1 MTEGKLQ
8 DKVVILTGG
17 TSGIGRASVKLF
29 CREGAK
35 VVFGARNEDAGA
47 EVVKEVAEEGKGEA
61 VFIKTDVSIPEQV
74 ENLVQETLK
83 RYGRVDSLFGNS
95 GILPMGT
102 APGTSLETWRRCIDV
117 NLGGNFYLAKYG
129 IPALIESGGKTIL
142 FTGSELG
149 TVGASEMVAY
159 CASKGGIINMTRAL
173 AIDCSK
179 HGIRVNCLAPG
190 PIDTPMLD
198 DMFEGAKDPEEL
210 VRLQTE
216 PILLKRFGTAEEMA
230 EVALFLISEASSY
243 MTGAIVVADGGAT
256 AWYGM

>member
-1 MTEGKLQ
+1 MTDGKLQ

-29 CREGAK
+29 CQEGAK
-35 VVFGARNEDAGA
+35 VVFGARSEGAGA
-47 EVVKEVAEEGKGEA
+47 EVVQEVKEGGKGEA

-74 ENLVQETLK
+74 ENLVKETVK
-83 RYGRVDSLFGNS
+83 RFGRVDALYGNS

-102 APGTSLETWRRCIDV
+102 ALETSIEDWRRCIEV
-117 NLGGNFYLAKYG
+117 NLGGNFFLAKYG
-129 IPALIESGGKTIL
+129 IPVLIKSGGKTIL

-159 CASKGGIINMTRAL
+159 CASKGGITNMTRAL
-173 AIDCSK
+173 AIDCAP

-190 PIDTPMLD
+190 PIETPMLNE
-198 DMFEGAKDPEEL
+198 MFEGAEDPEEL
-210 VRLQTE
+210 ERIQTK
-216 PILLKRFGTAEEMA
+216 PILLKRFGTAEEIA

-243 MTGAIVVADGGAT
+243 MTGAIVIADGGAT

>member
-1 MTEGKLQ
+1 MSEGRLQ
-8 DKVVILTGG
+8 DKVVVLTGG
-17 TSGIGRASVKLF
+17 TSGIGRASVVLF

-35 VVFGARNEDAGA
+35 VVFGARSEDAGA
-47 EVVKEVAEEGKGEA
+47 EVVQQVSEEGKGEA
-61 VFIKTDVSIPEQV
+61 VFVKTDVSVPEQV
-74 ENLVQETLK
+74 ENLIQEAMN

-102 APGTSLETWRRCIDV
+102 ALETSVEEWRRCIEV

-129 IPALIESGGKTIL
+129 IPALIESGGKTIV

-159 CASKGGIINMTRAL
+159 CASKGGITNMTRAL

-198 DMFEGAKDPEEL
+198 GMFEDASDPDEI
-210 VRLQTE
+210 VAAQTE
-216 PILLKRFGTAEEMA
+216 PILLKRFGTAEEIA